1 MTFPSL
7 FEESSK
13 QLSSDEEFAAS
24 SNVVL
29 DEDTTPINNTT
40 SNTKNATQAPASPLR
55 RRREPIRLFDK
66 TWKKWAWGLGGLTLF
81 LLVVILLATSLK
93 KVKST
98 EYGVQYT
105 SYSKKLDDAARTGG
119 LHIGPP
125 GYKFIK
131 FPSTYVTVDLPEDT
145 CVSQDGLRVKFAV
158 TFQYQMPAEWLL
170 PAIQKYRDFERWA
183 EVVEAAGNSAVHHS
197 CSEFQISNFQNK
209 RGIIQTTMEEN
220 LRTKLEGIREDGSD
234 GVYAR
239 AISLQLRN
247 VDLPEEYRVA
257 IREKQSAAEDI
268 VLAQNQVR
276 LLQTTTYSDEL
287 SFFCD
292 AHHSRFLHLFSR
304 REPKRRPRHRRRSLR
319 RRKKRAS
326 STTQRST
333 TQRFS

>member
-1 MTFPSL
+1 MTFP

-13 QLSSDEEFAAS
+13 QLSSDEEVAAS
-24 SNVVL
+24 TNVVL
-29 DEDTTPINNTT
+29 DEDTTSINNTT
-40 SNTKNATQAPASPLR
+40 SKTKKATATAASPSR
-55 RRREPIRLFDK
+55 RRREPIRFFDK
-66 TWKKWAWGLGGLTLF
+66 AWKKWAWGLGALTL
-81 LLVVILLATSLK
+81 LLFVIVLLATSLK

-105 SYSKKLDDAARTGG
+105 AYSKKLDDAARTGG
-119 LHIGPP
+119 LHVGPP
-125 GYKFIK
+125 GFKFIK

-145 CVSQDGLRVKFAV
+145 CVSNDGLRVKFKI

-170 PAIQKYRDFERWA
+170 PAIQKYRNFERWA

-220 LRTKLEGIREDGSD
+220 LRIKLEGTREDGAD

-257 IREKQSAAEDI
+257 IREKQAAAEDI

-276 LLQTTTYSDEL
+276 LWETTDSG
-287 SFFCD
+287 C
-292 AHHSRFLHLFSR
+292 HSSR
-304 REPKRRPRHRRRSLR
+304 NSC
-319 RRKKRAS
+319 S
-326 STTQRST
+326 M
-333 TQRFS
+333 